1 MKKIL
6 QIFSVLTLFLS
17 LSLPFAPLSLAAV
30 NLDPCQGAGA
40 LSSNNRMYKPCLLNG
55 ADGGGGALRNIILA
69 ILVISAV
76 VALIFLIW
84 GGFKW
89 ITSGGDKA
97 KVEAARNTI
106 IAAIVGLIVA
116 FLAYFILSI
125 VLGIFNINL
134 GDLVIPKIIP

>member
-1 MKKIL
+1 MKSIS
-6 QIFSVLTLFLS
+6 SVITNLLLAVFV
-17 LSLPFAPLSLAAV
+17 FAAV
-30 NLDPCQGAGA
+30 VVPTKTLAAGA
-40 LSSNNRMYKPCLLNG
+40 LIDCS
-55 ADGGGGALRNIILA
+55 GGSAGFNDLCDITGGSEGVIIRNAIIA
-69 ILVISAV
+69 ILVVSAV

-134 GDLVIPKIIP
+134 GDLKIPTIIP

>member
-1 MKKIL
+1 MLKRMLTTI
-6 QIFSVLTLFLS
+6 SVLSLNFFLMLDKAYS
-17 LSLPFAPLSLAAV
+17 AAPSPIKSIKIG
-30 NLDPCQGAGA
+30 PCGTDDTRFDR
-40 LSSNNRMYKPCLLNG
+40 LCSSSTASH
-55 ADGGGGALRNIILA
+55 ADNILRNII
-69 ILVISAV
+69 ISAITLAALL
-76 VALIFLIW
+76 ALIFLIW

-134 GDLVIPKIIP
+134 GDLKIPTIIP